1 MTIANAAKSGSFQIG
16 GDLAVH
22 RLGFGAMRI
31 VGKGVWGE
39 PEARDEALRTLR
51 RVPELGINLIDTAD
65 SYGPEISERLIREAL
80 HPYKGLVI
88 ATKGGLLRPGPDAL
102 GAVRQAR
109 LSAPA
114 GVRQPAP
121 ARGRAYRPLAAAPH
135 RSRACRAP
143 SSSTPSPPCRR
154 KG

>member
-1 MTIANAAKSGSFQIG
+1 AAAITAKVAGCLITVLLLLRRQHAPRTRVPECRASYRQRSRVALWAQSECNSAHRRGNEMTSVSAAKSGTFKIG

-39 PEARDEALRTLR
+39 PEDRDEALRTLR

-80 HPYKGLVI
+80 YPYKGLVI
-88 ATKGGLLRPGPDAL
+88 ATKGGLLR
-102 GAVRQAR
+102 
-109 LSAPA
+109 
-114 GVRQPAP
+114 
-121 ARGRAYRPLAAAPH
+121 
-135 RSRACRAP
+135 
-143 SSSTPSPPCRR
+143 
-154 KG
+154 